1 MTSDNLE
8 TRYHIILPGID
19 GASALALE
27 SEGGFHLP
35 GWSTINSS
43 YWQETQ
49 AVNQGALELLGVT
62 VATLRA
68 CKLDWSGEQRDCY
81 YLVESLSTD
90 WEPPEEAAW
99 IDAEAA
105 ERIEWHNSVDRTVLL
120 GWFVDRNSD
129 RRVAWYRPGWFET
142 PAVGSNKRFETPV
155 LPKTGRV
162 DQLRSWERSSIMR
175 VATNAGDLYFKA
187 VARGWKHEPALTA
200 YLSAHFPDLMPT
212 VVAAEPES
220 GRMLVRE
227 FPGEPLPDSKILEQ
241 WKAAYAALGRV
252 QRELVALVPELEA
265 LDVPVRD
272 LEAIQDELTA
282 LLGDER
288 KMRAGMEGGLTEAEI
303 AALRAAEPRLI
314 EACLRLQTGP
324 VPLSL
329 DHGDFW
335 PGNIHTSDEKITL
348 FDWSDASIT
357 HPFFSLVMAEDEIA
371 GGLSDEPAGAR
382 QVIDAYLAEWTM
394 YAPLEELREVFDD
407 AMLIAPLHL
416 AMMYR
421 SVYLPAMEFIDELD
435 RMAPHF
441 LRWLAGRV

>member
-1 MTSDNLE
+1 
-8 TRYHIILPGID
+8 
-19 GASALALE
+19 
-27 SEGGFHLP
+27 
-35 GWSTINSS
+35 
-43 YWQETQ
+43 
-49 AVNQGALELLGVT
+49 
-62 VATLRA
+62 
-68 CKLDWSGEQRDCY
+68 
-81 YLVESLSTD
+81 
-90 WEPPEEAAW
+90 
-99 IDAEAA
+99 
-105 ERIEWHNSVDRTVLL
+105 
-120 GWFVDRNSD
+120 
-129 RRVAWYRPGWFET
+129 
-142 PAVGSNKRFETPV
+142 
-155 LPKTGRV
+155 
-162 DQLRSWERSSIMR
+162 MR

-227 FPGEPLPDSKILEQ
+227 FPGGPVAGFQNPGTVESCVCGAWESPARVGRTVPL
-241 WKAAYAALGRV
+241 
-252 QRELVALVPELEA
+252 LEA

-335 PGNIHTSDEKITL
+335 PGNIYTSDEKITL

-371 GGLSDEPAGAR
+371 GGLSDEPAGA
-382 QVIDAYLAEWTM
+382 
-394 YAPLEELREVFDD
+394 
-407 AMLIAPLHL
+407 
-416 AMMYR
+416 
-421 SVYLPAMEFIDELD
+421 PAGD
-435 RMAPHF
+435 RR
-441 LRWLAGRV
+441 LSR